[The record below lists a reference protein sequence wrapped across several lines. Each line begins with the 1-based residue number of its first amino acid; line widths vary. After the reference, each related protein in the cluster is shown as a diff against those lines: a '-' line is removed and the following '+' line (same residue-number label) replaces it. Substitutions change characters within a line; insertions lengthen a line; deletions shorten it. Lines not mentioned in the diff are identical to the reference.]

1 MMRGKRNRT
10 FSYLLT
16 GGALLPEIPPGV
28 TVVCGEREPHSGD
41 FIAYLPKDGGEPIFR
56 RYVEKE
62 DGMILLESLNRR
74 FDSFVAKKS
83 EMLARGTIRVILSFS
98 RSFYE
103 SSVPREVSLADGND
117 LLTFSEAAKL
127 LKVKRTRMYAMLQ
140 SGELSATKVGKL
152 WRVSRAAIEEY
163 LSR

>member
-1 MMRGKRNRT
+1 
-10 FSYLLT
+10 
-16 GGALLPEIPPGV
+16 
-28 TVVCGEREPHSGD
+28 
-41 FIAYLPKDGGEPIFR
+41 
-56 RYVEKE
+56 
-62 DGMILLESLNRR
+62 
-74 FDSFVAKKS
+74 
-83 EMLARGTIRVILSFS
+83 MLARGTIRVILSFS